1 MEVNTA
7 ITTDK
12 LFLAFAVFKKYRVS
26 CQNLFFMG
34 KRKPD
39 RLQVLRNEILGPK
52 IKKTKQKFYK
62 ICLSYFSEIYV
73 MTGIQ
78 MKVKATVFSF
88 FRTRFIVPK
97 ELLFGRFRAQN

>member
-26 CQNLFFMG
+26 CQNLFFMV

-39 RLQVLRNEILGPK
+39 RL
-52 IKKTKQKFYK
+52 
-62 ICLSYFSEIYV
+62 
-73 MTGIQ
+73 
-78 MKVKATVFSF
+78 
-88 FRTRFIVPK
+88 
-97 ELLFGRFRAQN
+97 